1 MVKKT
6 TRKSVDKSASK
17 NYKIVAES
25 FYNGADV
32 AKEYEY
38 WNAAGVLIIHAAI
51 AYSDAICIKYGGVK
65 SQSEDHHQV
74 VTLVNEVIAESNEK
88 KSALNQLERIIEHKT
103 AVSYSGDIYDKKDID
118 MLWKYLE
125 RFKMWAEKLLANH

>member
-6 TRKSVDKSASK
+6 TRKSIDRSASK
-17 NYKIVAES
+17 NYRIVAEN
-25 FYNGADV
+25 FYNGAEI
-32 AKEYEY
+32 AMEYEY
-38 WNAAGVLIIHAAI
+38 WNAAGVLIVHAAI

-65 SQSEDHHQV
+65 SQSEDHHRIV
-74 VTLVNEVIAESNEK
+74 SLIKELIVESKEK

-103 AVSYSGDIYDKKDID
+103 AVSYSGEIYDKKDID

-125 RFKMWAEKLLANH
+125 RFKVWAERLLSE

>member
-1 MVKKT
+1 MVRKVA
-6 TRKSVDKSASK
+6 RKSVDKSAFK

-25 FYNGADV
+25 FYNGAEV

-38 WNAAGVLIIHAAI
+38 WNAAGVLIVHSAI

-74 VTLVNEVIAESNEK
+74 VSLVDELISETKEK
-88 KSALNQLERIIEHKT
+88 QLALNQLERIIQHKT
-103 AVSYSGDIYDKKDID
+103 AVSYSGDIYDKKDIE

-125 RFKMWAEKLLANH
+125 RFKSWAEKLINE